1 MSVVSMDKSP
11 SVAEPAVVL
20 ASKPQNPQV
29 EALLLFLR
37 NGTAALG
44 LSMMAIIVVMCLIGP
59 GLYGIDPY
67 AIVNVPFAPP
77 GTPGALFGT
86 DFLGR
91 DILAGVLI
99 GGRPTLIV
107 GCVAAAM
114 TIGIGVLIGCMAGY
128 FGGWIDRAL
137 MKFTEFFQ
145 VLPALLLAMVIVSI
159 FEASL
164 LTITLAIGIVGWPQA
179 ARLTRAE
186 FLRIRDLEYVR
197 ATRTAGARD
206 FYLIFNTILPG
217 ALPPII
223 VASALTTGGSILF
236 ESGLSFLGLGD
247 PNMMSWGV
255 MIGQN
260 RNYLL
265 EAWWTV
271 SIPGIAIFLTVLA
284 ISLIGDGIND
294 ALNPRMRKR

>member
-1 MSVVSMDKSP
+1 MSVISMERARLA
-11 SVAEPAVVL
+11 AEPQAL
-20 ASKPQNPQV
+20 PGRPQNPAR
-29 EALLLFLR
+29 EALVQFLR
-37 NGTAALG
+37 NGTACLG
-44 LSMMAIIVVMCLIGP
+44 LALLSIMVLGTLFGPLI
-59 GLYGIDPY
+59 YGVDPY
-67 AIVNVPFAPP
+67 SIVNIPFAPP
-77 GTPGALFGT
+77 GTPGALLGT

-91 DILAGVLI
+91 DILAGLLI
-99 GGRPTLIV
+99 GGRPTLLV
-107 GCVAAAM
+107 GAVSAAM
-114 TIGIGVLIGCMAGY
+114 TVGIGVLVGCIAGF

-145 VLPALLLAMVIVSI
+145 VLPALLLSMVLVTI
-159 FEASL
+159 FQPSL
-164 LTITLAIGIVGWPQA
+164 TTIIIAIGIVGWPQV

-217 ALPPII
+217 ALPPIT
-223 VASALTTGGSILF
+223 VAAALTTGGSILF
-236 ESGLSFLGLGD
+236 EAGLSFLGLGD

-260 RNYLL
+260 RNYLID
-265 EAWWTV
+265 AWWTV
-271 SIPGIAIFLTVLA
+271 TIPGIAIFFTVLA

>member
-1 MSVVSMDKSP
+1 MSVVSMDAARP
-11 SVAEPAVVL
+11 TPEPQAL
-20 ASKPQNPQV
+20 PDRPQNPTR
-29 EALLLFLR
+29 EALVQFLR
-37 NGTAALG
+37 NGTACLG
-44 LSMMAIIVVMCLIGP
+44 LSLLTILVLGTLLGPLIHGV
-59 GLYGIDPY
+59 DPY
-67 AIVNVPFAPP
+67 SIVNMPFAPP
-77 GTPGALFGT
+77 GTPGSLFGT

-91 DILAGVLI
+91 DILAGILI
-99 GGRPTLIV
+99 GGRPTLLV
-107 GCVAAAM
+107 GAVSAAM
-114 TIGIGVLIGCMAGY
+114 TVGIGVLVGCMSGY

-145 VLPALLLAMVIVSI
+145 VLPALLFSMVLVTI
-159 FEASL
+159 FRPSL
-164 LTITLAIGIVGWPQA
+164 TTIIIAIGIVGWPQV

-217 ALPPII
+217 ALPPIT
-223 VASALTTGGSILF
+223 VAAALTTGGSILF
-236 ESGLSFLGLGD
+236 EAGLSFLGLGD

-260 RNYLL
+260 RNYLID
-265 EAWWTV
+265 AWWTV
-271 SIPGIAIFLTVLA
+271 TIPGIAIFLTVLS
-284 ISLIGDGIND
+284 ISLIGDGIID